1 MLNPNGGNTMDIKSI
16 GDIVTNFKPYSLII
30 DKKGNVLWTSN
41 DLSNII
47 DIKNIKDI
55 NIDINEIIF
64 NKNLKIKIQNDNYA
78 LSYIRLDNLDNLDS
92 LLVIFDLIGNYNDDN
107 TKVYC
112 FEKIIEKLYDGVLL
126 SDKDGKVVI
135 YNPAMEELEEMK
147 SEDMIGQYIWDAYG
161 YSDRSKSEHMAVQE
175 SGIPIINKYKA
186 HAFNNGKPIYK
197 SYSTYPIEK
206 DGEIIGVYSISK
218 NETKL
223 QSLLSETV
231 ELKRQ
236 FGGKIKDE
244 TNIKFNGTRFTFAD
258 IIGSSLKIKKLI
270 QEAQSIAWLNNN
282 ILIVG
287 ETGTGKEVF
296 AQSIHNFGKRN
307 TEPFIGINC
316 SAIPENL
323 LESILFGTVKGAFTG
338 AIDSSGLFEEAG
350 EGTLFLDELNSMPIN
365 MQTKLLRVLQEKQL
379 RRVGGKETYPVKCRV
394 ISAMNEDPYK
404 LMEEGRLR
412 QDLYYR
418 LAGYNLVIPPL
429 RERENDLFDISKFY
443 ISRNNVNLNKN
454 VSEITDDLKDFM
466 KEYSWPGNIRELEH
480 FIENIMVRTEDLDS
494 YLRQE
499 NIPGYIL
506 DIMNSN
512 NQENISESISES
524 TLNYSLEEK
533 VNEFEKDLIL
543 KSLDN
548 NTWNV
553 TKTAKSLGVT
563 RQSLIYRMRKL
574 GLNRD

>member
-1 MLNPNGGNTMDIKSI
+1 MDIKLI
-16 GDIVTNFKPYSLII
+16 GD
-30 DKKGNVLWTSN
+30 
-41 DLSNII
+41 
-47 DIKNIKDI
+47 
-55 NIDINEIIF
+55 
-64 NKNLKIKIQNDNYA
+64 
-78 LSYIRLDNLDNLDS
+78 
-92 LLVIFDLIGNYNDDN
+92 YNDDN

-112 FEKIIEKLYDGVLL
+112 LEKIIEKLYDGVLL
-126 SDKDGKVVI
+126 SDKYGKVVI

-147 SEDMIGQYIWDAYG
+147 AKDMIGQYIWDAYG
-161 YSDRSKSEHMAVQE
+161 YSDKSKSEHMSVQM
-175 SGIPIINKYKA
+175 SGIPIINRYKA

-218 NETKL
+218 NESKL
-223 QSLLSETV
+223 QSLLAETV

-236 FGGKIKDE
+236 FGGKNKE
-244 TNIKFNGTRFTFAD
+244 EGSTKYNGTNFTFAD
-258 IIGSSLKIKKLI
+258 IIGSSQKIKKLI

-296 AQSIHNFGKRN
+296 AQSIHNYGKRN

-365 MQTKLLRVLQEKQL
+365 MQTKLLRVLQEKAV
-379 RRVGGKETYPVKCRV
+379 RRVGGKDMHPIKCRV
-394 ISAMNEDPYK
+394 ISAMNEDPYL

-418 LAGYNLVIPPL
+418 IAGYNLVIPPL
-429 RERENDLFDISKFY
+429 RDRDEDIFDFTKFFISK
-443 ISRNNVNLNKN
+443 NNINLGKN
-454 VSEITDDLKDFM
+454 ISEISNNLKSFM
-466 KEYSWPGNIRELEH
+466 KGYKWEGNIRELDH
-480 FIENIMVRTEDLDS
+480 FVENIMVRTDNNDS
-494 YLRQE
+494 FLRE
-499 NIPGYIL
+499 TNIPEYIL
-506 DIMNSN
+506 EIMN
-512 NQENISESISES
+512 EDS
-524 TLNYSLEEK
+524 TNKIDDINTNSLEEK
-533 VNEFEKDLIL
+533 INEYEKYLIIEYL
-543 KSLDN
+543 GN
-548 NTWNV
+548 NKWNV
-553 TKTAKSLGVT
+553 SKTAKELGIT

-574 GLNRD
+574 NLNRD